1 MTGTPTEP
9 VDQLFRR
16 VIEADGYGYDPWFY
30 RYCGT
35 LASTAE
41 ATRYQRHL
49 SDLLEFGRVDPRGMA
64 VLDAGCGFGFALVT
78 LRSLGAAQAFG
89 VDVSEPMIR
98 TIRAY
103 LPLLPDEVSSGIH
116 VAEASVA
123 ELPFADQSFDLILSV
138 EAISHYR
145 DVGAFIGEA
154 ARVLRT
160 GGTLLISDHN
170 NGRNPAIRRETHAL
184 WEEFET
190 GKPSKLGGRH
200 ERDGSYRLRR
210 EEIIRATSPQLSGDV
225 VADLV
230 LRTAFMSRDQITA
243 AVRDYEEGGALPSS
257 FFDGSDAPVDPNSGA
272 VHERLFDPY
281 QLADQMRAS
290 GFTVR
295 VRGHWGGAGGNPFI
309 RLANGLLGR
318 ASRVTIPSAPSFVI
332 AARLLRR
339 GPASIQD
346 KLRAGGPLRF
356 V

>member
-1 MTGTPTEP
+1 MVTPTEP

-16 VIEADGYGYDPWFY
+16 VIEADREGYDPWFY

-41 ATRYQRHL
+41 ATRYRRHL
-49 SDLLEFGRVDPRGMA
+49 GDLLNFGRVDPRGA
-64 VLDAGCGFGFALVT
+64 TVLDAGCGFGFTLVA
-78 LRSLGAAQAFG
+78 LRSLGVAQAFG

-98 TIRAY
+98 TIRSY
-103 LPLLPDEVSSGIH
+103 LPLLPDEVSNGIH

-123 ELPFADQSFDLILSV
+123 EMPYADGSFDLVLSV

-160 GGTLLISDHN
+160 GGTLLLSDGN
-170 NGRNPAIRRETHAL
+170 NGRNPRIRRATHAL

-190 GKPSKLGGRH
+190 GKPSKLGRKH

-210 EEIIRATSPQLSGDV
+210 EEIIRAAFPRLSDDV

-230 LRTAFMSRDQITA
+230 LRTAFMSRDEIIA

-281 QLADQMRAS
+281 RLADWMAAS
-290 GFTVR
+290 GFSVR
-295 VRGHWGGAGGNPFI
+295 VTGHWGGAGGGPLI

-318 ASRVTIPSAPSFVI
+318 ASRVTILSAPSFMI
-332 AARLLRR
+332 AAQLL
-339 GPASIQD
+339 
-346 KLRAGGPLRF
+346 
-356 V
+356 

>member
-1 MTGTPTEP
+1 M
-9 VDQLFRR
+9 DQLFRR
-16 VIEADGYGYDPWFY
+16 VVEADVGGYDPWFY
-30 RYCGT
+30 RYCGP

-41 ATRYQRHL
+41 ATRYRRHL
-49 SDLLEFGRVDPRGMA
+49 ADLLKLGRVDPRGAA
-64 VLDAGCGFGFALVT
+64 VLDAGCGFGFTLLA

-98 TIRAY
+98 TIRSY
-103 LPLLPDEVSSGIH
+103 LPLLPDEVSNGIH
-116 VAEASVA
+116 VAQASVA
-123 ELPFADQSFDLILSV
+123 ELPYADRSFDFILSI

-170 NGRNPAIRRETHAL
+170 NGRNPRLRRETHAL

-190 GKPSKLGGRH
+190 GKPSKLGGKH

-210 EEIIRATSPQLSGDV
+210 EEIIRATFPRLSDDV
-225 VADLV
+225 VEDLV
-230 LRTAFMSRDQITA
+230 LRTAFMSRDQIIA
-243 AVRDYEEGGALPSS
+243 AVRDYEESGALPSS

-281 QLADQMRAS
+281 QLADQMTAS
-290 GFTVR
+290 GFTIR
-295 VRGHWGGAGGNPFI
+295 VTGHWGGAGGNPFI

-318 ASRVTIPSAPSFVI
+318 ASRFTIPSAPCFLI
-332 AARLLRR
+332 AARLL
-339 GPASIQD
+339 
-346 KLRAGGPLRF
+346 
-356 V
+356 